1 MTTTE
6 KLYEAV
12 RDLPEPV
19 IAEIL
24 DFAEFLR
31 SKLRNRSAISNDDRY
46 IALSKTITDNN
57 SDMYLLDTQSKQMKL
72 ISAHEG
78 DVQFNPQYFSTRFC
92 FAFVSP
98 GFLSKIVA
106 AITFKPPS

>member
-12 RDLPEPV
+12 QDLPEPV

-31 SKLRNRSAISNDDRY
+31 SKMRNRSAISNDD
-46 IALSKTITDNN
+46 L
-57 SDMYLLDTQSKQMKL
+57 LLDLKGGLENSFT
-72 ISAHEG
+72 
-78 DVQFNPQYFSTRFC
+78 
-92 FAFVSP
+92 FADDS
-98 GFLSKIVA
+98 L
-106 AITFKPPS
+106 AIQKRLRDEWQ